1 MSHLGNIGAI
11 CLDSDLSDIGEAGCK
26 KGHWILAQQ
35 HVIKVK
41 TRFKIFVLVQSSIST
56 QI

>member
-41 TRFKIFVLVQSSIST
+41 IRFKIFVLVQSSIST